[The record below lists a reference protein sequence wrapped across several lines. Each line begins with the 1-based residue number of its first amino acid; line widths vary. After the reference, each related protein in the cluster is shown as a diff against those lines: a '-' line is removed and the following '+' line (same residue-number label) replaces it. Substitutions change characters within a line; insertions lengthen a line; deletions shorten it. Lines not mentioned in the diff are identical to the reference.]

1 MPPNFQRFLPIIL
14 IALVV
19 FFLVPSLLKKHTSSG
34 PSAGT
39 RATQTIDAMNLI
51 DKGEQVYKTAH
62 GRFTAHLAD
71 LLPLNTRLARD
82 LAIGLGVQLDVSTNG
97 QNFLAQVASNVL
109 SLVRARNGGKVTAQS
124 CLVLKSGSGVKCPAP
139 VS

>member
-1 MPPNFQRFLPIIL
+1 VPANFQRFLPIIL

-19 FFLVPSLLKKHTSSG
+19 FIVVPSLLKKHTSSG
-34 PSAGT
+34 LSAGT
-39 RATQTIDAMNLI
+39 RATQTIEAMNLI
-51 DKGEQVYKTAH
+51 DKGEQGYKTAH

-71 LLPLNTRLARD
+71 LLPLNTRLASD

-97 QNFLAQVASNVL
+97 ESFLAQVASSVL
-109 SLVRARNGGKVTAQS
+109 SLVRARNAGKVTAQS
-124 CLVLKSGSGVKCPAP
+124 CLILKSGSGVNCPAP